1 MGEGV
6 FGRESQ
12 GGGRAASVGVAAAR
26 GVAPMEAGALGRHG
40 ACPLRSG
47 PDGSCLD
54 GIRLFAK
61 LPREAKFELMRGA
74 SHRSYAH
81 GDVVVSEGDPIS
93 SILVIRR
100 GRIKTFR
107 TDVDGEEIVL
117 DVLHEGQAIWHGMF
131 MDESVYHY
139 SVGCLEDTEVC
150 SIGRVSFERMLS
162 SNPQASFAII
172 RMLSTELVEAE
183 EKAMLLGVRDP
194 RRRVAGYL
202 LFRERRCLHGEISLK
217 LEDIAGSVCL
227 RPETVSR
234 NVSRLV
240 REGVVKRLGRG
251 KLAVVDHER
260 LRRIAESESGE

>member
-12 GGGRAASVGVAAAR
+12 GGGPAATG
-26 GVAPMEAGALGRHG
+26 ELGRHG

-74 SHRSYAH
+74 SHRSFSH
-81 GDVVVSEGDPIS
+81 GETVVREGDPIN

-107 TDVDGEEIVL
+107 TDVDGEEILL

-131 MDESVYHY
+131 MEESAYHY

-150 SIGRVSFERMLS
+150 SISRRSFELMLS
-162 SNPQASFAII
+162 SNPQASFALI

-202 LFRERRCLHGEISLK
+202 LLREKRCLHGEISLK

-234 NVSRLV
+234 NISKLV
-240 REGVVKRLGRG
+240 REGVIKRLGRG
-251 KLAVVDHER
+251 KLVVTDHER
-260 LRRIAESESGE
+260 LRRIAESESDE

>member
-1 MGEGV
+1 MV
-6 FGRESQ
+6 R
-12 GGGRAASVGVAAAR
+12 AR
-26 GVAPMEAGALGRHG
+26 GDEGEARQVPPDDPSWPEALGERHRRCRLCPGPG
-40 ACPLRSG
+40 A
-47 PDGSCLD
+47 SCLD

-61 LPREAKFELMRGA
+61 LPEDAKIDLMASAKLRSLSRGE
-74 SHRSYAH
+74 
-81 GDVVVSEGDPIS
+81 VVVSEGDPIS
-93 SILVIRR
+93 SIIVIRK
-100 GRIKTFR
+100 GRVKTFR

-131 MDESVYHY
+131 MDENVYHY

-172 RMLSTELVEAE
+172 RMLSSELVEAE